1 MHRMA
6 TESGPQSGM
15 KAISLLTLVA
25 AIGLLSLGAMAV
37 LRRNEASFLHSIA
50 GDGADLTSSAAVGLG
65 IVMLILGALIL
76 ALAIA
81 LFRGNTVAKV
91 IVAVFMLG
99 NLATGV
105 WTLVKFNG
113 IERVSG
119 IGQIVLSVLVLVVLA
134 RSRAARSA

>member
-1 MHRMA
+1 MA

-37 LRRNEASFLHSIA
+37 LRRHEASFLHSIT
-50 GDGADLTSSAAVGLG
+50 GSGADLTSGAAVGIG
-65 IVMLILGALIL
+65 VVMLILGALIL
-76 ALAIA
+76 ALSIA
-81 LFRGNTVAKV
+81 LFRGSTVAKV

-105 WTLVKFNG
+105 WTLVKFSG

-119 IGQIVLSVLVLVVLA
+119 VGQTVLSALVLVVLA
-134 RSRAARSA
+134 RSRPAHSA